1 VTNVCRSVRLGR
13 TVSTSAAIFGA
24 LLFLPRGAA
33 RAQEISEDPQDVN
46 ADARSEPH
54 YDDGFVLVPSVDPEK
69 QPFRLKL
76 KSVQQFK
83 YTNSL
88 LVNDRYTD
96 HLGIEREVIKRHD
109 IQLTRSVFYFSGY
122 AFSPK
127 LDFNIL
133 IFFSSA
139 TLVATAAGYVG
150 YKFSPAFALRAGY
163 FSLPS
168 TREMTGTYPFFP
180 GTDRGMAVNYFRPG
194 FTQGIWG
201 EGEPIPH
208 LRYLAMIG
216 NSLNTLDIPATHL
229 DRNFAYAASLWY
241 DHNQFG
247 LSWNDYDYHD
257 DLALRVGTAFTFA
270 REDRLSDLSEAAPE
284 NSQTFIS
291 DGNLLFATGGVATGV
306 TIQRAS
312 QYLWTGDAG
321 LKYRGLAFN
330 VEFFQ
335 RWMNRFVADGPLP
348 ISSIHDWGFDT
359 SLGYFVLQSQLEIY
373 LRSSFVVGLYKKPIE
388 GSIGANW
395 YPFNTNQ
402 VWLNFEAI
410 AIKDSPYGGGYY
422 VYSVGQTG
430 LLLQSQLLLRF

>member
-1 VTNVCRSVRLGR
+1 MNGK
-13 TVSTSAAIFGA
+13 SAAIFVVLL
-24 LLFLPRGAA
+24 LLFAPRGAW
-33 RAQEISEDPQDVN
+33 AQEISEDPQDTGI
-46 ADARSEPH
+46 DTKPEPH
-54 YDDGFVLVPSVDPEK
+54 YDDGFVLVPSVDPER

-83 YTNSL
+83 YTNSVF
-88 LVNDRYTD
+88 VNDTYTD
-96 HLGIEREVIKRHD
+96 HLGVERDVIKRHD

-139 TLVATAAGYVG
+139 TLVATAAGYAG
-150 YKFSPAFALRAGY
+150 YRFSPAFALRAGY

-168 TREMTGTYPFFP
+168 TREMTGTYPFFH

-201 EGEPIPH
+201 EGEPLPG

-216 NSLNTLDIPATHL
+216 NSLNTLDIPATRI
-229 DRNFAYAASLWY
+229 DTNFAYAATLWY

-247 LSWNDYDYHD
+247 LPWNDYEYHD
-257 DLALRVGTAFTFA
+257 DLAVRAGTAFTFA
-270 REDRLSDLSEAAPE
+270 REDRLSDLSVAAPE
-284 NSQTFIS
+284 NSQTFLS
-291 DGNLLFATGGVATGV
+291 DGNLLFATGGVASGV
-306 TIQRAS
+306 TVREAS
-312 QYLWTGDAG
+312 HYLWVSDAG

-348 ISSIHDWGFDT
+348 VSSMYDWGLDA
-359 SLGYFVLQSQLEIY
+359 SLGYFLLRSQLELY
-373 LRSSFVVGLYKKPIE
+373 LRGSLVVGAYKKPIE
-388 GSIGANW
+388 GSVGANW
-395 YPFNTNQ
+395 YPFDTRQ
-402 VWLNFEAI
+402 VWLNLEAI
-410 AIKDSPYGGGYY
+410 GIKDSPYGGGYY

-430 LLLQSQLLLRF
+430 LLLQSQFLLRF